1 MCPRLLH
8 KARQR
13 YIKLFCLM
21 PDYEAWAVVMM
32 ELQEI
37 YLNET
42 NKRNA

>member
-1 MCPRLLH
+1 MCPRLMV

-13 YIKLFCLM
+13 YMKLFCLM

-37 YLNET
+37 YLNE
-42 NKRNA
+42 KRV